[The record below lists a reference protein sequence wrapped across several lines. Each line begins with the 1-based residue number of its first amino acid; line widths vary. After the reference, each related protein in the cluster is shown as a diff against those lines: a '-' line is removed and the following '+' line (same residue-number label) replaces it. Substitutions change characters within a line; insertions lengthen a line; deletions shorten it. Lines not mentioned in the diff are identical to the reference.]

1 LLFGGLIASGW
12 HTASLCQPLLVDSF
26 LPVLCNHGRQGPFP
40 PQHPSVSMILI
51 QITCHTLM
59 KQKPFDELGYRQMLK
74 RHINLTPE
82 EIPEALY
89 SEFRGEL
96 FQ

>member
-1 LLFGGLIASGW
+1 
-12 HTASLCQPLLVDSF
+12 
-26 LPVLCNHGRQGPFP
+26 
-40 PQHPSVSMILI
+40 MILI

-82 EIPEALY
+82 EIPEALD